1 MTESTTRTGSD
12 DTALRLSIEVEV
24 GVDRAFEVFTT
35 EFDRIK
41 PREHNM
47 LGEDIAETVLEPRA
61 GGRLYDRGVNGA
73 TCDWGSV
80 LAFDPPQRLLL
91 AWHISPYWQIET
103 DPDRASEIEVTFTAI
118 DATRTRVEL
127 EHRQLDRHGD
137 GWQAARGAL
146 EGGDGWP
153 LYLSRYV
160 ELLTSG

>member
-1 MTESTTRTGSD
+1 MTESTTRSD
-12 DTALRLSIEVEV
+12 PGDTALRLTIEVDV
-24 GVDRAFEVFTT
+24 SVDRAFDVFTR

-47 LGEDIAETVLEPRA
+47 LGEEIAETVLEPKA

-80 LAFDPPQRLLL
+80 LAYEPPRRLLL
-91 AWHISPYWQIET
+91 GWHISPYWQIET
-103 DPDRASEIEVTFTAI
+103 DPARASEIEVTFTPI
-118 DATRTRVEL
+118 DDTHTRVDL
-127 EHRQLDRHGD
+127 VHRHLDRHGD
-137 GWQAARGAL
+137 GWQDARGAL

-160 ELLTSG
+160 EVLTSS